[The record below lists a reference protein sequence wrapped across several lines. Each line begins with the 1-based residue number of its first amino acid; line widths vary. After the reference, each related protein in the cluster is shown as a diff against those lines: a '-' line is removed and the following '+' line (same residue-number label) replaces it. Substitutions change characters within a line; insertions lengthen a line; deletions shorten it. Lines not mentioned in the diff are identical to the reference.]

1 MAKDDLYY
9 PNAVEALQKDGWTI
23 TNDPYFVRLNNINFN
38 MDLGAERTIFNLEN
52 GKEKIVVE
60 VKSFLGP
67 SFMNKFHP
75 AIGQYRNYSI
85 VLSKV
90 EKDRKLW
97 LAIPDRIYKA
107 NFMNPL
113 ITEMV
118 LINGMSIVTFDEN
131 INRIIQWIP
140 G

>member
-9 PNAVEALQKDGWTI
+9 TNAKEALQKDGWTI
-23 TNDPYFVRLNNINFN
+23 TDDPYFVRLHNINFK
-38 MDLGAERTIFNLEN
+38 MDLGAERIIFNVEN
-52 GKEKIVVE
+52 QREKIAVE

-67 SFMNKFHP
+67 SFMNNFHN
-75 AIGQYRNYSI
+75 AIGQYRNYST
-85 VLSKV
+85 VLSNV

-97 LAIPDRIYKA
+97 LAIPDKIYKA

-118 LINGMSIVTFDEN
+118 LVNGMSIVTFDEN
-131 INRIIQWIP
+131 INRIVKWIP
-140 G
+140 R

>member
-1 MAKDDLYY
+1 
-9 PNAVEALQKDGWTI
+9 
-23 TNDPYFVRLNNINFN
+23 
-38 MDLGAERTIFNLEN
+38 
-52 GKEKIVVE
+52 
-60 VKSFLGP
+60 
-67 SFMNKFHP
+67 MNKFHP
-75 AIGQYRNYSI
+75 AVGQYKNYSI

-97 LAIPDRIYKA
+97 LAVPDRIYKA

-140 G
+140 R